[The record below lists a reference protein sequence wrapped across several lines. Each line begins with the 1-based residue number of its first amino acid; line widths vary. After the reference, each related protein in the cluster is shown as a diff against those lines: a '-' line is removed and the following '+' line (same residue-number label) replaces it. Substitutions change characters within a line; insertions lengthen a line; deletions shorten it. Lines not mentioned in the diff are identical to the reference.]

1 MPTIAT
7 IQSGLILLLRP
18 PVNELVLDS
27 AFKWTLLGTVVSAS
41 QSIGLHLDARSWKL
55 PQEEV
60 LLRRRISW
68 TVFAFDKWLAL
79 SLGRPCHI
87 NRLDCEWFDLLL
99 LLDRWG
105 HQTHTTPCL

>member
-7 IQSGLILLLRP
+7 IQAGLILLLRA
-18 PVNELVLDS
+18 PVEELVLDS

-87 NRLDCEWFDLLL
+87 NRLDCKWF
-99 LLDRWG
+99 W
-105 HQTHTTPCL
+105 